1 MWCEIR
7 LLMKIKSQES
17 GLIMIQIDGF
27 SKSELAK
34 ALERNEMPFLKKL
47 IKNEKYRLHALY
59 TGLPSTTPAVQGELF
74 YGVKQCVPSFFF
86 YDKPSKQVFRMF
98 DGDSVRTIEERLSK
112 QGEGLLEGGSSYSN
126 IYSGGAKETHFCA
139 GSLGWKY
146 VGKDVNLFE
155 FLLIV
160 STHFL
165 ATVRMTVLCFWE
177 TFLAL
182 MDFIYGL
189 LKKESIAVELKFVP
203 LRVLICI
210 LLRELITLGA
220 TMDAIRGLP
229 IIHLNFLGYD
239 EQAHRRSPGSQT
251 AHWALKGID
260 KSIARIYSAA
270 IKSSRRHYDVWI
282 YSDHGQEATIPYV
295 GLYGKSVEEA
305 VAQVFHGLFDQKI
318 TGTNKSDLAK
328 KTHDSIQ
335 LQRSRYLGQWV
346 RKIGI
351 LDQGPNLALD
361 SDLVTTAMGPLG
373 GIYIFKELTAKQR
386 LLFAKELVR
395 LAKIPLVLM
404 PQEDGKVLA
413 WNEQGQFILPEQA
426 RDVIG
431 ADHPFFEDVLRDLI
445 ALCHHPNAGTLTI
458 SGWRPKEKPLSF
470 PFENGA
476 HAGPGKIETNAFALL
491 PANVKLR
498 SQERTYFIT
507 KDLRECALRLLKRS
521 PEDLLSPSQETITP
535 NKSHPLGTIRIM
547 TYNVH
552 GCKGLDG
559 KVSPERI
566 ARVIGRY
573 EPDIVVLQELDIG
586 RNRSEKRDQPHL
598 IAKELEMMY
607 HFHPAIHVEEERYG
621 NAVLSRYP
629 MELIHAAVLPPLK
642 NRFNSEPRGA
652 MWVSIKVGN
661 VRLQVINTH
670 LSFYSHEGWHQAK
683 ALMGHEWTAH
693 PHCKGPIILSG
704 DFNCLPNSAA
714 WRLINHKLRDVQRV
728 LDKHRPKATW
738 FGHYPIGRID
748 HIFISPGIK
757 VSAIDVP
764 RTQLN
769 KMSSDHLPLIAD
781 LEVF

>member
-1 MWCEIR
+1 M
-7 LLMKIKSQES
+7 MFKSHES
-17 GLIMIQIDGF
+17 HNQPGLIMIQIDGF
-27 SKSELAK
+27 SKIELEK
-34 ALERNEMPFLKKL
+34 ALERNEMPFLKSL

-86 YDKPSKQVFRMF
+86 YDKPSKKVFRMF
-98 DGDSVRTIEERLSK
+98 DGDSVRTIEQQIEK

-139 GSLGWKY
+139 GTLGWPYIK
-146 VGKDVNLFE
+146 KDVNFSE
-155 FLLIV
+155 FFLLI

-165 ATVRMTVLCFWE
+165 AVIRMVILCLWE
-177 TFLAL
+177 NKLAS
-182 MDFIYGL
+182 MDFMYGL
-189 LKKESIAVELKFVP
+189 FKKENVLVELKFVP

-220 TMDAIRGLP
+220 VMDTIRGLP
-229 IIHLNFLGYD
+229 IIHLNYLGYD
-239 EQAHRRSPGSQT
+239 EQAHRRSPDSQT

-270 IKSSRRHYDVWI
+270 IKSSRRHYDVWV

-295 GLYGKSVEEA
+295 GLYGKTVEEA
-305 VAQVFHGLFDQKI
+305 VAQVFHGLFDPKI
-318 TGTNKSDLAK
+318 KETSKFNSAK
-328 KTHDSIQ
+328 KTHESIQ
-335 LQRSRYLGQWV
+335 LQRARYLGQWV

-351 LDQGPNLALD
+351 LDQGPDLALD
-361 SDLVTTAMGPLG
+361 ADLVTTAMGPLG
-373 GIYIFKELTAKQR
+373 GIYVFKELTAEER
-386 LLFAKELVR
+386 LRFAKELVR
-395 LAKIPLVLM
+395 TAKIPLVLM
-404 PQEDGKVLA
+404 QQEEGKVLA
-413 WNEQGQFILPEQA
+413 WTNQGQFNLPEQA

-431 ADHPFFEDVLRDLI
+431 ADHPFFEDILKDLI

-458 SGWRPKEKPLSF
+458 SGWRPNEKPLSF

-476 HAGPGKIETNAFALL
+476 HAGPGRLETNAFALL

-498 SQERTYFIT
+498 SYERTYFRT
-507 KDLRECALRLLKRS
+507 KDLRESALRLLKRT
-521 PEDLLSPSQETITP
+521 PESHLSASSKIIVP
-535 NKSHPLGTIRIM
+535 NTSHPSKTIRIM

-566 ARVIGRY
+566 AKVIGRY
-573 EPDIVVLQELDIG
+573 EPDIVVLQELDMG
-586 RNRSEKRDQPHL
+586 RKRSGKMDQPHV

-621 NAVLSRYP
+621 NAILSRYP
-629 MELIHAAVLPPLK
+629 MDLIHAAVLPPLK
-642 NRFNSEPRGA
+642 NRFNCEPRGA
-652 MWVSIKVGN
+652 MWASVKVGD
-661 VRLQVINTH
+661 VHLQVINTH
-670 LSFYSHEGWHQAK
+670 LSFHSHEGWHQAN
-683 ALMGHEWTAH
+683 ALMGDEWTAH
-693 PHCKGPIILSG
+693 PHCQGPVVLCG
-704 DFNCLPNSAA
+704 DFNCLPNSAT
-714 WRLINHKLRDVQRV
+714 WRTINGKFQDVQRI
-728 LDKHRPKATW
+728 LDNHRPKATW

-748 HIFISPGIK
+748 HVFISPDIK

-764 RTQLN
+764 RTKLN
-769 KMSSDHLPLIAD
+769 KISSDHLPLIVD